1 MHLLEQSLYLQQWK
15 TRVSTYSNGRPE
27 SAPTAMETR
36 VSTFYNGRP
45 ESPPATVEV
54 QNIQENVPKNQLIL
68 GVKMVGRL

>member
-1 MHLLEQSLYLQQWK
+1 MHLLEHAFIRAESLPTTMEDQSLHLQQWK
-15 TRVSTYSNGRPE
+15 
-27 SAPTAMETR
+27 TR